1 MSTLRVDNITGRLDD
16 TIINQPITFS
26 ANTAT
31 LNSGVVFPAGHILQV
46 KQAMKTNETALGNN
60 NYTTTG
66 LTDSITGSSA
76 TDSTFIIIA
85 TFTIGEISGT
95 TAGYDFRISRDG
107 NQIANTNTN
116 FISKVQANNPNS
128 YTDSIALMAKEA
140 PANTNGTTYTYRVD
154 YKRTTSGGGGAVIN
168 PSGVMSTIMIF
179 EVAGQ
184 ST

>member
-1 MSTLRVDNITGRLDD
+1 MATFKINGKNFATQDGTG
-16 TIINQPITFS
+16 
-26 ANTAT
+26 AAT
-31 LNSGVVFPAGHILQV
+31 VHSDVVFPPGHILQV
-46 KQAMKTNETALGNN
+46 KQAMFTTETALGNN
-60 NYTTTG
+60 SYTTTG

-85 TFTIGEISGT
+85 TFTIGEITGT
-95 TAGYDFRISRDG
+95 TNGYDFRISRDG
-107 NQIANTNTN
+107 SQIANTNTN
-116 FISKVQANNPNS
+116 FISNVQANNPGDS

-154 YKRTTSGGGGAVIN
+154 YKRTTSGGGSAVFN
-168 PSGVMSTIMIF
+168 PDGIMSTIMIF